1 MIEAHALYGLAWVAF
16 GFFHSLF
23 AANAV
28 KARLKPVFGRG
39 YRLAYNLVALISI
52 AFVVAAGWR
61 LFRGAAPFALPSPLP
76 AAMLAIQI
84 VGVAILI
91 AGLMRYDL
99 GRFAGTAQL
108 RRDFSEPEDE
118 PLRIDGIHRWVRH
131 PIYAG
136 GLLILWGRAI
146 DSFSLATAVWGSLY
160 LLIGMALE
168 ERKLLGLY
176 GEAYAR
182 YRSRV
187 PALIPWK
194 GPAS

>member
-1 MIEAHALYGLAWVAF
+1 MIEAHALYGLAWIAF
-16 GFFHSLF
+16 GFSHSLL

-28 KARLKPVFGRG
+28 KAYLKPLLGRG
-39 YRLAYNLVALISI
+39 YRLAYNLVALVSV
-52 AFVVAAGWR
+52 ALVVAVGWR
-61 LFRGAAPFALPSPLP
+61 LFQGAASFAVPRPL
-76 AAMLAIQI
+76 AATMIAAQVAG
-84 VGVAILI
+84 VGTLI

-108 RRDFSEPEDE
+108 RKGFAEPEDE

-136 GLLILWGRAI
+136 GFLILWGRAS
-146 DSFSLATAVWGSLY
+146 DPLSLATAVWGSLY
-160 LLIGMALE
+160 LLVGMALE

-182 YRSRV
+182 YRSHV